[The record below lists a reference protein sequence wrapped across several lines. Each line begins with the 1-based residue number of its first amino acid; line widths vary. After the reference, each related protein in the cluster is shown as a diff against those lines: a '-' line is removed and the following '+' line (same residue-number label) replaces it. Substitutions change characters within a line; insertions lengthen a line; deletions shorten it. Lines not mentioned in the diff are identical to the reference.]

1 MSLFA
6 AKVAFCNMKRGML
19 GCPEDSFVG
28 VLRLRESI
36 ACRTQ
41 NNPAQTGSCRP
52 VTRSSASEPFKLARR
67 TCPCRYRSS
76 TAASSLIRIRL
87 LPNQW
92 LGAGPGGSFPVADP
106 AQIQGDRLGLAG
118 PGLGVLRDAVEQDP
132 LLLVPTRPGHP
143 FRGKGSPWSCLRTD
157 APTQKRRPAFS
168 HTTPNL
174 KKELPIPRKR

>member
-1 MSLFA
+1 MAYRNFKAGLERD
-6 AKVAFCNMKRGML
+6 VAVCGESRILQHEKGEGR
-19 GCPEDSFVG
+19 FVA

-87 LPNQW
+87 FPDQW
-92 LGAGPGGSFPVADP
+92 HG
-106 AQIQGDRLGLAG
+106 AG
-118 PGLGVLRDAVEQDP
+118 PGLGVLQDAVEQDQ
-132 LLLVPTRPGHP
+132 LLLVPARPGHP